1 MTDAAAVAAM
11 AEPRVRMAPSPTGYF
26 HVGSARAA
34 LFNWFFARQHGG
46 TLVLRI
52 EDTDEAR
59 SRPEWTEGIISAMT
73 WLGMEPDAGP
83 YLQSAEGV
91 AHQAAIEALWSSGAL
106 YACACTRD
114 EIDARVKARA
124 AAGDPTPGYDGFC
137 RDLGLPRGEGRA
149 LRFRTPDT
157 GTLTVDDLV
166 RGTVEFPLAALEDF
180 VCVRGD
186 GSPLFALANAVDDRT
201 MAMTHVIRGEDLL
214 PSTPRQ
220 VLLWEALNRSEGR
233 ELPLPIYAHL
243 PLLVNEQGKK
253 LSKRRDPVA
262 VELYREQGYLPVAFR
277 NYLALLGWSPGDEEI
292 LPVETL
298 IERFR
303 LEDVQ
308 KSPAFFDVK
317 KLTHFNGVYI
327 RMLSVPEFIE
337 AARPWVDPVAGEWAP
352 GSWIDPDTGAPVVA
366 QVPWPP
372 SRYDEVRF
380 AEVASVAQERV
391 AVLSEVPALVDFLFL
406 EDAPIDEASWQK
418 AIAGDEAAPQILAAA
433 LAGYAE
439 CAWDKDTLHAV
450 TLEIAETA
458 GRKLGKA
465 QAPIRV
471 AVMGR
476 TTGLPLF
483 DSLAVLG
490 RDETRRRVAAALERL
505 APAA

>member
-1 MTDAAAVAAM
+1 MTDAAAVAAL

-34 LFNWFFARQHGG
+34 LFNWFYARQHGG
-46 TLVLRI
+46 TMVLRI

-59 SRPEWTEGIISAMT
+59 SRTEWTEGIISAMT
-73 WLGMEPDAGP
+73 WLGMAPDAGP
-83 YLQSAEGV
+83 YVQSAESP
-91 AHQAAIEALWSSGAL
+91 AHLAAIEALWSSGAL
-106 YACACTRD
+106 YACACTRE
-114 EIDARVKARA
+114 EIDARVKERA
-124 AAGDPTPGYDGFC
+124 AAGNPTPGYDGFC
-137 RDLGLPRGEGRA
+137 RDLGLERGEGRA
-149 LRFRTPDT
+149 LRFRTPDA

-166 RGTVEFPLAALEDF
+166 RGAVEFPLAALEDF
-180 VCVRGD
+180 ICVRGD
-186 GSPLFALANAVDDRT
+186 GTPLFALANAVDDRT

-220 VLLWEALNRSEGR
+220 VLLWEALNRAEGR
-233 ELPLPIYAHL
+233 ALPLPFYAHL

-292 LPVETL
+292 VPVETL

-327 RMLSVPEFIE
+327 REMSVSEFIE

-352 GSWIDPDTGAPVVA
+352 GAWIDPDTNEPVVT
-366 QVPWPP
+366 QVPWPA
-372 SRYDEVRF
+372 SRYDAATF
-380 AEVASVAQERV
+380 AALADVIQERV
-391 AVLSEVPALVDFLFL
+391 AVLSDVTALVDFLFL
-406 EDAPIDEASWQK
+406 EDAPIDEASWEK
-418 AIAGDEAAPQILAAA
+418 AIAGDSAAPEILAAA
-433 LAGYAE
+433 VAAYRE
-439 CAWDKDTLHAV
+439 CPWDKESLHAV
-450 TLEIAETA
+450 TLEIAEAA

-490 RDETRRRVAAALERL
+490 REETLRRLEAALVRV